1 MSSVSGTGVRQKCA
15 VEGPAVLGLP
25 PWHCKPVPVFREL
38 NEPPQGFE
46 RDVPIAC
53 QPSDPTQLA
62 PASLVLCIGAP
73 WLLSLTSDVLSVPL
87 LTSQWLAPETE

>member
-1 MSSVSGTGVRQKCA
+1 MSSVSETGVRQKC
-15 VEGPAVLGLP
+15 ELDWLAVLGLP

-46 RDVPIAC
+46 RLKPIAC

-62 PASLVLCIGAP
+62 PASLALCIGVP
-73 WLLSLTSDVLSVPL
+73 WSVPLTSDVDNMPL